1 MFSELFSRVII
12 ELQNSQSEVY
22 SCKLIHVFLVLK
34 QQSCVTLDILVYKGF
49 KENKIESRSNIE
61 TLCAMKNRL

>member
-1 MFSELFSRVII
+1 MFIELLSRVIV

-22 SCKLIHVFLVLK
+22 SYKLIHVFLVLK
-34 QQSCVTLDILVYKGF
+34 QSCVTLDILAYERF

-61 TLCAMKNRL
+61 TPCAMKNRL